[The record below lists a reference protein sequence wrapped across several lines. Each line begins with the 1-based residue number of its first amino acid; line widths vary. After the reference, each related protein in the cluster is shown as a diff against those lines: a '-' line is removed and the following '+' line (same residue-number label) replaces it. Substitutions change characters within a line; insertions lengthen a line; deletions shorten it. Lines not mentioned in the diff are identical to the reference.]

1 MTWGVVIVAAG
12 RGARMGRAKQL
23 IEVAGLPLAGWCMR
37 TLGAMREIAEAVVV
51 TERETAAAM
60 GQLARRF
67 FSVPCDVVDGG
78 ATRQDSVRIG
88 LTALSHA
95 CDAVLVHDAARPLV
109 RAADVLAG
117 MALVGPGR
125 AALLAAAMVDTVK
138 VADPQ
143 TLRVERTL
151 DRATLWCAQTPQFA
165 MRSDLEAAH
174 ASALAEG
181 ARATDDAAVL
191 ERAGVCVTVVP
202 ASSDNF
208 KVTIPDDL
216 ARAEALLRQC
226 V

>member
-1 MTWGVVIVAAG
+1 MIWGVVVVAAG
-12 RGARMGRAKQL
+12 RSTRMGRAKQL
-23 IEVAGLPLAGWCMR
+23 IDVAGLPLAGWCMR

-60 GQLARRF
+60 GELARRF
-67 FSVPCDVVDGG
+67 FTVPCHVVDGG
-78 ATRQDSVRIG
+78 AARQDSVRLG
-88 LTALSHA
+88 LAALSRD

-117 MALVGPGR
+117 MALVAPGR
-125 AALLAAAMVDTVK
+125 AALLASAAVDTIK

-151 DRATLWCAQTPQFA
+151 DRSTLWCAQTPQFA
-165 MRSDLEAAH
+165 MRDDLEAAH
-174 ASALAEG
+174 AA
-181 ARATDDAAVL
+181 ARADDAHVTDDAAVL
-191 ERAGVCVTVVP
+191 ERAGICVTVVP

-208 KVTIPDDL
+208 KVTVPDDL
-216 ARAEALLRQC
+216 VRAEALLRQC